1 MIEKRHL
8 QKVEP
13 KDYIFGTRPVIEAV
27 RSGREIDKI
36 LIQKGLQNESI
47 KELLGLVRS
56 TKIPISRVPSVKLD
70 RITKKN
76 HQGVIC
82 FLSSITY
89 HSIDHIISESFTK
102 GKVPLVVVLD
112 RITDVR
118 NFGALARTAEVA
130 GVNAL
135 VIPSRGSAQ
144 IGQDAMKASAG
155 ALNFIPIC
163 RSENLKETIT
173 FLRQSGLQVVACTEK
188 GKSTIYSVDL
198 TGPTALLLGSEE
210 DGISPAYLKLTDQQA
225 RLPQTGKIASLN
237 VSVAGAVVI
246 YETIRQRLTAE
257 F

>member
-1 MIEKRHL
+1 MEKQHP

-27 RSGREIDKI
+27 KSGREIEKI
-36 LIQKGLQNESI
+36 LIQKGLQNESV
-47 KELLGLVRS
+47 KELFGLIRS
-56 TKIPISRVPSVKLD
+56 SNIPVSRVPLVKLD
-70 RITKKN
+70 RVTKKN

-82 FLSSITY
+82 FLSAITY
-89 HSIDHIISESFTK
+89 HSIDHIISESFSK
-102 GKVPLVVVLD
+102 GKVPLVVLLD

-130 GVNAL
+130 GVDAL

-163 RSENLKETIT
+163 RSDNLKETIT
-173 FLRQSGLQVVACTEK
+173 FLRQSGLQVVASSEK
-188 GKSTIYSVDL
+188 GESTIYSVDL

-210 DGISPAYLKLTDQQA
+210 DGISPAYLKLTDQ
-225 RLPQTGKIASLN
+225 LVTIPQTGKIASLN

-246 YETIRQRLTAE
+246 FETIRQRMVSSI
-257 F
+257 